1 MQYLALTTH
10 DILLYTLDNNIIE
23 LMSRG
28 VGSTEIVRGRTGI
41 LTNYDVV
48 PMLLVTFK
56 EGLYAENFGILGA
69 LRCILSHSGTPKLY
83 S

>member
-1 MQYLALTTH
+1 M
-10 DILLYTLDNNIIE
+10 
-23 LMSRG
+23 
-28 VGSTEIVRGRTGI
+28 

-48 PMLLVTFK
+48 FMLHVTFK
-56 EGLYAENFGILGA
+56 EGLDTEHFEILGA